1 VGFFSAFSRPE
12 YATMAGLRD
21 KIRSADEYLR
31 RGMWK
36 ADWTKMP
43 WWKRWGMK
51 TMQLGILVVREFIAD
66 GCLLRASALTYA
78 TLLAL
83 VPLLALAFSVLSGL
97 GVQNTLAPI
106 ILERVTAGGE
116 EVVTAIVDYINRTN
130 FGQLGAI
137 GLLSLVVTAWALM
150 ANIEGSLNSLWATR
164 ESRSVFRRFADYTSV
179 LLLGPVFIFIAVS
192 MTGTLR
198 SQAFVQAVLDMA
210 LVGQAILLLFH
221 VLPYL
226 LMWAVFTFIYIF
238 MPNHKVQLRAALLG
252 GVVGG
257 TLWQLAQWGYVTSQV
272 GMARYNAIY
281 GTLAALPILMI
292 WIYISWAIV
301 LLGAELAFV
310 WQNQNS
316 IRREI
321 LEEKVS
327 FTSQEMVA
335 LALMMKVTEIFY
347 RGDGPWS
354 MEKIAEELRLPPK
367 LGRRIADDL
376 VGLGYLTQTQ
386 GQEQS
391 LCYQPA
397 RPPEAVEVF
406 KLLSDFRGQGA
417 DAGRENLAEWKKV
430 RSLEEALAGAECK
443 TLEGVTLKD
452 LALKV

>member
-1 VGFFSAFSRPE
+1 MAWLREKISSAEQFFR
-12 YATMAGLRD
+12 RD
-21 KIRSADEYLR
+21 
-31 RGMWK
+31 MWK
-36 ADWTKMP
+36 IDWNPLP
-43 WWKRWGMK
+43 WWKRGTLK
-51 TMQLGILVVREFIAD
+51 TVQFSILVVREFIAD
-66 GCLLRASALTYA
+66 NCMVRASALTFA

-97 GVQNTLAPI
+97 GVQNTLAPL
-106 ILERVTAGGE
+106 ILERVTAAGE
-116 EVVTAIVDYINRTN
+116 EVVTTILDYMNRTN

-137 GLLSLVVTAWALM
+137 GLLSLIVTSWALM
-150 ANIEGSLNSLWATR
+150 SNIEGSLNALWATG

-198 SQAFVQAVLDMA
+198 SQAFVQAVLEMA
-210 LVGQAILLLFH
+210 FVGQMILFLFH
-221 VLPYL
+221 VLPYF

-238 MPNHKVQLRAALLG
+238 MPNHKVRWQAALLG
-252 GVVGG
+252 GIFGG

-292 WIYISWAIV
+292 WIYISWVIV

-327 FTSQEMVA
+327 AMSQEMIA
-335 LALMMKVTEIFY
+335 LTLMMKITEIFY
-347 RGDGPWS
+347 RGDGPWT
-354 MEKIAEELRLPPK
+354 MEKIAEELHLPPK

-376 VGLGYLTQTQ
+376 VALGYLVRAQD
-386 GQEQS
+386 EEEN

-397 RPPEAVEVF
+397 RAPETVQVF
-406 KLLSDFRGQGA
+406 TLLTDIRGQGA
-417 DAGRENLAEWKKV
+417 DAGHDTLIEWKRV
-430 RSLEEALAGAECK
+430 RELEDALAGAERKC
-443 TLEGVTLKD
+443 LEGVTLKD
-452 LALKV
+452 LAVKGGKLVQG